1 MRKFPLATIPATD
14 ERIVKAL
21 SVDQEYMV
29 SVALPY
35 HYHENQA
42 KTYPVIYVLDGN
54 WYFGMV
60 VDMVRIMNTRTSF
73 CNELPDAI
81 IVGIGYPNGETFEEK
96 YHQVGQRRMR
106 DFTAMRDEGLE
117 QWHHITFPIE
127 ERMQSG
133 GADKFLAFIK
143 DELLPLI
150 ESEYRADANNRCLL
164 GHSLGGFFG
173 LHTVFK
179 QPTLFHKYVI
189 ASPAEIYENEP
200 WFTESAVILP
210 VRMYL
215 SAGEAELYLDEIGNT
230 RPYSSFQRLA
240 ERLESCFADETA
252 LVKQIFP
259 KLTHCAVAT
268 PAFQAG
274 LVAVLP

>member
-1 MRKFPLATIPATD
+1 MKKFPLTTILGTD
-14 ERIVKAL
+14 ERRVKAFA
-21 SVDQEYMV
+21 VDQEYV
-29 SVALPY
+29 ISVALPY
-35 HYHENQA
+35 HYDENPE

-54 WYFGMV
+54 WYFGMI
-60 VDMVRIMNTRTSF
+60 VDMVRIMNIRTSF

-81 IVGIGYPNGETFEEK
+81 IVGIGYPNGETLEER
-96 YHQVGQRRMR
+96 YYQVGQRRLR
-106 DFTAMRDEGLE
+106 DFTSIRDQGLE
-117 QWHHITFPIE
+117 DWHRSEFPIKE
-127 ERMQSG
+127 HIQSG
-133 GADKFLAFIK
+133 GADKFLEFIK

-150 ESEYRADANNRCLL
+150 ESDYRIDATNRCLL
-164 GHSLGGFFG
+164 GHSLGGFFA

-179 QPTLFHKYVI
+179 YPTLFHKYVV

-200 WFTESAVILP
+200 WFSESAVSLP

-240 ERLESCFADETA
+240 DLLENCFAGETT

-259 KLTHCAVAT
+259 KLTHCAVAA